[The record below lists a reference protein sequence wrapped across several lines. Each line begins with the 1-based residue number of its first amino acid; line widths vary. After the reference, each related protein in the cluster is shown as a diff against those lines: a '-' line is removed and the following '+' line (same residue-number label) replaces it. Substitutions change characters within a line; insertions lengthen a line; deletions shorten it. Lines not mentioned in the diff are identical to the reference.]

1 MKKSSFL
8 NKLRKD
14 GKIELVEPSEEIKDS
29 YLEKADNCLK
39 AAKILLQSELYE
51 NSIIDSYYVM
61 YNSLLALLYKVGIKS
76 ENHSAT
82 IVLLNTLIDAK
93 DLFRLISFAK
103 EERIDKQYYVETKG
117 GLELTKETCE
127 DMVAKA
133 ENYLVKIKLLVGRIN
148 NDDVAS
154 IRAKF
159 LRLFKE
165 T

>member
-82 IVLLNTLIDAK
+82 IVLLNTLFDAK